1 MPRARLTVTLP
12 RDSWLGRVTRTHQ
25 SAQLRIRTAALGDP
39 ATLVATVA
47 APDVLP
53 AVVAT
58 AADAEKVTAFDVL
71 DREGDRAVCR
81 VTTQAAES
89 LHVAVAAGTPPEF
102 PFTVVAG
109 TARWSVVASNDALSA
124 LADEFDEAG
133 IEFEV
138 ETVTAG
144 VDAADPLTPRQ
155 RRVTRVAVERGYYE
169 TPRDCSLAELATAL
183 DLAKSTVSETLR
195 RAERRL
201 LAEYLDADGETP

>member
-1 MPRARLTVTLP
+1 MASAPSGLARRATLP
-12 RDSWLGRVTRTHQ
+12 CRRR
-25 SAQLRIRTAALGDP
+25 
-39 ATLVATVA
+39 
-47 APDVLP
+47 PDELP

-58 AADAEKVTAFDVL
+58 AADAEEVTAFDVL

-81 VTTQAAES
+81 VTTRAAES
-89 LHVAVAAGTPPEF
+89 LHVAAAAGTPPEF
-102 PFTVVAG
+102 PFAVVAG

-144 VDAADPLTPRQ
+144 IDTADPLTPRQ